1 MNLAFLKKV
10 CTCKPPEVRS
20 TEEVIITPQTRHGE
34 GVSPK
39 SDGEHWL
46 LSLLM
51 HRTLQGAVETTDVR
65 PLLRNTETGSSEMGP
80 EKLSF
85 EQKCLEFSGGQPQSP
100 GPNTSAKAPWIP
112 SPSFTL
118 AIHH

>member
-20 TEEVIITPQTRHGE
+20 TEEAIITPQTRHGA
-34 GVSPK
+34 GVSPR

-51 HRTLQGAVETTDVR
+51 HRTLQGAVEITDVR
-65 PLLRNTETGSSEMGP
+65 PLLRNTETGSSETGL

-85 EQKCLEFSGGQPQSP
+85 EQDCLEFSSGQPQSP
-100 GPNTSAKAPWIP
+100 GLNISAKAP
-112 SPSFTL
+112 
-118 AIHH
+118 